1 MKSREDIRPAGMR
14 SGGRKNPMLDDG
26 AGEGNGDG
34 DRGTVKCREPTVWND
49 DGIMR
54 LQGRKGMD
62 PKGLPPFN
70 SGCGLPRGDEK
81 GRSHRQLGGFTS

>member
-1 MKSREDIRPAGMR
+1 MR

-34 DRGTVKCREPTVWND
+34 DRGTVKCREPKVWND

-62 PKGLPPFN
+62 PKGLPPFTRDAD
-70 SGCGLPRGDEK
+70 SLVAMRRDEATD
-81 GRSHRQLGGFTS
+81 S